1 MNMKNKIYPYF
12 VRIASC
18 LMSFILIVTYTIFL
32 DTVDLTNVGYLVYLL
47 WFVLLGLYT
56 LFIVLLY
63 KLVMFI
69 KKKKCE
75 S

>member
-47 WFVLLGLYT
+47 WFVLLGLYA

-63 KLVMFI
+63 KLVVFI
-69 KKKKCE
+69 KNKKCE

>member
-1 MNMKNKIYPYF
+1 MKNKIYPYF

-47 WFVLLGLYT
+47 WFVLLGLYA

-63 KLVMFI
+63 KLVVFI
-69 KKKKCE
+69 KNKKCE

>member
-1 MNMKNKIYPYF
+1 MKNKIYPYF

-63 KLVMFI
+63 KLVVFI